1 MENNFFLQE
10 LFPEMVTVK
19 KTSSVKLDAVDSD
32 GNSAV
37 HHLVKSL
44 EYGTF
49 ENTLILKV
57 STRKLMILI

>member
-1 MENNFFLQE
+1 MLA
-10 LFPEMVTVK
+10 VK

-57 STRKLMILI
+57 SARKLMN

>member
-1 MENNFFLQE
+1 MLA
-10 LFPEMVTVK
+10 VK
-19 KTSSVKLDAVDSD
+19 KTSAVKLDAVDSD

-37 HHLVKSL
+37 HHLGKSL

-57 STRKLMILI
+57 SARKLMN